1 MEGGYNLIMSRCIPA
16 LLVVCALPVLA
27 QNQDRPELKRRD
39 GKTQQNTGKTSQPQ
53 SAVPPEEDKDLAIHE
68 YGFNPVQA
76 QKEIGTGN
84 YYFKKGSYRAAAGR
98 FEEATKWNSG
108 EPEAWLR
115 LGEAEEK
122 LKDKKAAHE
131 AYSKY
136 LELATDAKNA
146 DQIRKKL
153 DKLK

>member
-1 MEGGYNLIMSRCIPA
+1 MSRWIPA
-16 LLVVCALPVLA
+16 LLVACALPVMS
-27 QNQDRPELKRRD
+27 QDKPELKRRD
-39 GKTQQNTGKTSQPQ
+39 GKTPPKAQSE
-53 SAVPPEEDKDLAIHE
+53 SAVPPEEDVSLATHD

-76 QKEIGTGN
+76 QKEIRTGN

-98 FEEATKWNSG
+98 FVEATKWNSG

-131 AYSKY
+131 AYEKY
-136 LELATDAKNA
+136 LELATEAKNA
-146 DQIRKKL
+146 DEIRKKL
-153 DKLK
+153 EKLK

>member
-1 MEGGYNLIMSRCIPA
+1 MSRWIPA
-16 LLVVCALPVLA
+16 LLIACALPALA
-27 QNQDRPELKRRD
+27 QDQGRPELKRRD
-39 GKTQQNTGKTSQPQ
+39 GKTTPKASGSTQQ
-53 SAVPPEEDKDLAIHE
+53 SAVPPEEDTSLVTRE

-76 QKEIGTGN
+76 KKEISTGN

-122 LKDKKAAHE
+122 LKDKKAARE

-136 LELATDAKNA
+136 LELATDAKNS
-146 DQIRKKL
+146 DDIRKKL